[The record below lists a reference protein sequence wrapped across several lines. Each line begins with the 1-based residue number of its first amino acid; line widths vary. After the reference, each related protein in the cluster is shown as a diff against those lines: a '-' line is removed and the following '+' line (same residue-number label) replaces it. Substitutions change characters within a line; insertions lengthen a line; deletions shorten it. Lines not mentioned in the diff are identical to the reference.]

1 MKTPKRLE
9 PLLEDGLIDEVIAQL
24 KSGKEATVYLVRCA
38 GELRCAKVYKDAHH
52 RSFKQASTY
61 REGRKV
67 KSSRAARAMEKGSRF
82 GKQELEEAWQNSEVN
97 ALYRL
102 ADAGV
107 RVPTPHGCFDG
118 VLIMDMVSDGH
129 GRPAPRLSEVAF
141 TPEEAVACHDQL
153 IREVVRMLC
162 AGLVHGDL
170 SEYNILIDPKGPVI
184 IDLPQAVDAAGNN
197 NAFTMLERDV
207 QNLAEYF
214 GQFAPELLDTRY
226 AKEIWALYESGEL
239 VPDSHLTGEFEE
251 DEEPAD
257 LDDLLRE
264 IMDAKDEEERRKA
277 AAAAGEEGD
286 DY

>member
-9 PLLEDGLIDEVIAQL
+9 PLLEDGLIDEVVAQL
-24 KSGKEATVYLVRCA
+24 KSGKEATVYLVRC
-38 GELRCAKVYKDAHH
+38 GGVLRCAKVYKDAHH

-67 KSSRAARAMEKGSRF
+67 RNTRDARAMEKGSRF
-82 GKQELEEAWQNSEVN
+82 GKQELEEAWQNAEVS

-107 RVPTPHGCFDG
+107 RVPQPHGCFDG
-118 VLIMDMVSDGH
+118 VLLMDMVSDGH
-129 GRPAPRLSEVAF
+129 GRPAPRLSEVSF
-141 TPEEAVACHDQL
+141 TPEEAVACHHQL
-153 IREVVRMLC
+153 VHEVVRMLC

-197 NAFTMLERDV
+197 HAFSMLERDV
-207 QNLAEYF
+207 QNLADYF

-239 VPDSHLTGEFEE
+239 TPESHLTGEFEE
-251 DEEPAD
+251 DETPAD
-257 LDDLLRE
+257 LDSLLRE
-264 IMDAKDEEERRKA
+264 IMDARDEAERRKA
-277 AAAAGEEGD
+277 AEEQGD
-286 DY
+286 EF

>member
-9 PLLEDGLIDEVIAQL
+9 PLLEDGLIDEVVAQL
-24 KSGKEATVYLVRCA
+24 KSGKEATVYLVRC
-38 GELRCAKVYKDAHH
+38 GGVLRCAKVYKDAHH

-67 KSSRAARAMEKGSRF
+67 RNTRDARAMEKGSRF
-82 GKQELEEAWQNSEVN
+82 GKQELEEAWQNAEVS

-102 ADAGV
+102 AAAGV
-107 RVPTPHGCFDG
+107 RVPQPHGCFDG
-118 VLIMDMVSDGH
+118 VMLMDMVSDGH

-141 TPEEAVACHDQL
+141 TPDEAVACHHQL
-153 IREVVRMLC
+153 VHEVVRMLC

-170 SEYNILIDPKGPVI
+170 SEYNILIDPGGPVI

-197 NAFTMLERDV
+197 HAFTMLERDV

-239 VPDSHLTGEFEE
+239 TPDSHLTGEFEE
-251 DEEPAD
+251 DETPAD
-257 LDDLLRE
+257 LDSLLRE
-264 IMDAKDEEERRKA
+264 IMDAREEAERRKA
-277 AAAAGEEGD
+277 AEEQGD

>member
-197 NAFTMLERDV
+197 NAFTM
-207 QNLAEYF
+207 
-214 GQFAPELLDTRY
+214 
-226 AKEIWALYESGEL
+226 
-239 VPDSHLTGEFEE
+239 
-251 DEEPAD
+251 
-257 LDDLLRE
+257 
-264 IMDAKDEEERRKA
+264 
-277 AAAAGEEGD
+277 
-286 DY
+286 

>member
-9 PLLEDGLIDEVIAQL
+9 PLLEDGLIDEVVAQL
-24 KSGKEATVYLVRCA
+24 KSGKEATVYLVRC
-38 GELRCAKVYKDAHH
+38 GGVLRCAKVYKDAHH

-67 KSSRAARAMEKGSRF
+67 RNTRDARAMEKGSRF
-82 GKQELEEAWQNSEVN
+82 GKQELEEAWQHAEVS

-118 VLIMDMVSDGH
+118 VLLMDMVSDGH
-129 GRPAPRLSEVAF
+129 GRPAPRLSEVSF
-141 TPEEAVACHDQL
+141 TPEEAVACHHQL
-153 IREVVRMLC
+153 VHEVVRMLC

-170 SEYNILIDPKGPVI
+170 SEYNILIDSKGPVI

-197 NAFTMLERDV
+197 NAFTMLARDV
-207 QNLAEYF
+207 QNLADYF

-239 VPDSHLTGEFEE
+239 TPESHLTGEFEE
-251 DEEPAD
+251 DETPAD
-257 LDDLLRE
+257 LDSLLRE
-264 IMDAKDEEERRKA
+264 IMDARDEEERRKA
-277 AAAAGEEGD
+277 AEEQED
-286 DY
+286 EF